1 MPDEVIFAVPTL
13 FPSASFTSTVTAV
26 AARDKAAPRLPRT
39 TTLVILLRRLIAPF
53 YHNVCCKCDP
63 PRFREDSRRHYDFS
77 PGLLYTV
84 QDRGWLLGLVNFQT
98 DGGDK
103 HPSPD
108 RIENGEFT
116 ASRFRLRFDIAG
128 LKSEPKLENGR
139 FAIDLGGAKLYL
151 EIRKAAMSTF
161 EPNVTWGREGNVFA
175 ISLDWFAPG
184 EPRKIRWADTGP
196 ACAIFTMAMSGPNN
210 PSKNSLALG
219 GRLVPAHYPSRTAP
233 STPRSTASQCLSRD

>member
-1 MPDEVIFAVPTL
+1 M
-13 FPSASFTSTVTAV
+13 
-26 AARDKAAPRLPRT
+26 
-39 TTLVILLRRLIAPF
+39 
-53 YHNVCCKCDP
+53 
-63 PRFREDSRRHYDFS
+63 
-77 PGLLYTV
+77 
-84 QDRGWLLGLVNFQT
+84 NFQT

-219 GRLVPAHYPSRTAP
+219 GRLVPAPLSEQDRAFNAEIDGKP
-233 STPRSTASQCLSRD
+233 VPQPRLGDARLASCVLQ